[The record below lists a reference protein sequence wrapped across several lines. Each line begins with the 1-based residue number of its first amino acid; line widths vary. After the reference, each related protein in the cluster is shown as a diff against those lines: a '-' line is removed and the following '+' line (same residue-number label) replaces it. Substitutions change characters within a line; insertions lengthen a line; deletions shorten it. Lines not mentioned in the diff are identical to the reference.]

1 MPKNNKN
8 PHKPVDLVRVY
19 VWGTFVGA
27 VALDPKFNY
36 YAFAYD
42 PKFKRSGI
50 ELSPLKMPLD
60 NTEEVLV
67 FIDLPEATYKR
78 LPALLAD
85 ALPDDFG
92 NALVD
97 RFMADKGISSSQITV
112 LDRLAY
118 MGSRSMGALEFRPQ
132 HGPKTKTA
140 TAIELGSL
148 VLEARKAV
156 TGTIGEDEHTNAA
169 LRSIIEVGTSAGG
182 ARAKA
187 VIAWNAATGEIRSG
201 QAAAPPGFAHWLLKF
216 DGVGVDRELGSTQD
230 YGRIE
235 YAYSIMAKAAGITMS
250 DCRLLPEN
258 GRSHFMTKRFDRED
272 GDIKHHMQSLCAM
285 SHLDFKKK
293 SANSYA
299 QLFIT
304 ILDLKLGRSA
314 LVEAFRRMVFNV
326 MGRNCDDHTKNFSFL
341 LRQGGQWELAPAYD
355 VTFAHNPVGQWT
367 SQHLMSVNGKFKDF
381 VVDDLLAEADRFG
394 IGEAP
399 TIIGDVRAALEEWPT
414 IAADVGVSDKVLKHI
429 QSLLW
434 LMKQHPK
441 KTDL

>member
-1 MPKNNKN
+1 MAKNSKN
-8 PHKPVDLVRVY
+8 PHKPVDVIKVY
-19 VWGTFVGA
+19 VWGIYVGA
-27 VALDPKFNY
+27 VALDPEFHY

-60 NTEEVLV
+60 NTEDVLI
-67 FIDLPEATYKR
+67 FMDLPEATYKR

-97 RFMADKGISSSQITV
+97 RYMADKGISSSQITV

-132 HGPKTKTA
+132 HGPKTKKA

-148 VLEARKAV
+148 VQEARKAV

-169 LRSIIEVGTSAGG
+169 RRSIIEVGTSAGG

-187 VIAWNAATGEIRSG
+187 VIAWNDATGEIRSG

-216 DGVGVDRELGSTQD
+216 DGVGEDRELGSTQD

-235 YAYSIMAKAAGITMS
+235 YAYSIMAKEAGITMS
-250 DCRLLPEN
+250 DCRLLAEN

-304 ILDLKLGRSA
+304 IMDLKLDRSA

-399 TIIGDVRAALEEWPT
+399 AIIRDVRATVKQWPT
-414 IAADVGVSDKVLKHI
+414 IAAGVGVSDKVLKHI
-429 QSLLW
+429 QSLHW
-434 LMKQHPK
+434 LM
-441 KTDL
+441 

>member
-1 MPKNNKN
+1 MAKNSKN
-8 PHKPVDLVRVY
+8 PHKPVDVIKVY
-19 VWGTFVGA
+19 VWGIYVGA
-27 VALDPKFNY
+27 VALDPEFHY

-60 NTEEVLV
+60 NTEAVLI
-67 FIDLPEATYKR
+67 FMDLPEATYKR

-97 RFMADKGISSSQITV
+97 RYMADKGISSSQITV

-132 HGPKTKTA
+132 HGPKTKKA
-140 TAIELGSL
+140 TAIALGSL
-148 VLEARKAV
+148 VQEARKAV

-169 LRSIIEVGTSAGG
+169 RRSIIEVGTSAGG

-187 VIAWNAATGEIRSG
+187 VIAWNDATGEIRSG
-201 QAAAPPGFAHWLLKF
+201 QAAAPPGFAYWLLKF
-216 DGVGVDRELGSTQD
+216 DGVGEDRELGSTQD

-235 YAYSIMAKAAGITMS
+235 YAYSIMAKEAGITMS
-250 DCRLLPEN
+250 DCRLLAEN

-304 ILDLKLGRSA
+304 IMDLKLDRSA

-341 LRQGGQWELAPAYD
+341 LRHGGQWELAPAYD

-399 TIIGDVRAALEEWPT
+399 AIIRDVRATVKQWPT
-414 IAADVGVSDKVLKHI
+414 IAAGVGVSDKVLKHI
-429 QSLLW
+429 QSLHW
-434 LMKQHPK
+434 LM
-441 KTDL
+441 